1 MDPLLNL
8 LSKNEIGLCIS
19 DEKGIC
25 IDANQEFCKIFDV
38 EINSIIGRPFY
49 KLVSENQSKQF
60 KKLYDKLVGSAVQA
74 IEYEFRNTD
83 ESSQHLSFASE
94 WKKDSNTN
102 PQLYISVKKIHY
114 VKQMQLQLQD
124 KEEKQ
129 RADFFA
135 LTNNMPDI
143 FYSFDMDFRL
153 INFNIT
159 FVRTCAKYF
168 KTVPIVGH
176 SVIELVSSA
185 DQKDLFS
192 VVSKSASGSHFSFED
207 KLSYNGMDT
216 YFDVSINPIIKENG
230 QQIGVSVFAK
240 DITKRKELENES
252 REKEL
257 LLDTMFHSMTEGV
270 ALVNQLGELIICN
283 EGLNNLIGISD
294 NSAMMADWQNLYR
307 LYDPIS
313 KIQILFEDHPLK
325 QALKGMRVD
334 SKEYMIKHQQLG
346 EQYVV
351 CSAIPILDHNSVVIA
366 GMTVQHNISAI
377 KNASKELLESH
388 ERFEY
393 VTKATFD
400 AIWDLNLVS
409 DDLYWGEGF
418 DSLFGYSVNG
428 NKGDIVVWYEHIH
441 EDDRPRILHS
451 INTLIKG
458 KETNWTEEYRFMKAN
473 GEMAFVRNKGIVLR
487 DAKGKGVRMIGAM
500 QDITIQKKEEQQ
512 LRLFKSVITNISEIV
527 LITEAEPIDKPG
539 PRIVYVNEAFSKFTG
554 YSSDEIIGKTPR
566 VLQGELTNRQ
576 DLDKVKL
583 ALKNWEPCEFE
594 IINYKKNGE
603 AYWASMSIAPLANEA
618 GIFTHWISIQRIIT
632 ERKKEG
638 FEKEFFYD
646 LIQTINGNDFLEL
659 SLSIAIEKIS
669 NYFGYTYA
677 EAWLV
682 NIDDTKMLYKANWAK
697 TEKAALFR
705 KKPPLEYSQRG
716 KGVMGKAWEDKRIL
730 YFDDLQ
736 KSDFLCKEEAKMA
749 GLTSVLLV
757 PIFYNERVIAMFNF
771 FSDKPFNF
779 EQISSDL
786 INKISKHIGSDIQKS
801 RTDDELNRFFNL
813 SPDLLCIIGFD
824 GNFKKINQAVS
835 NLLGYSESEMLK
847 RDIASFYNPDL
858 EENFFGGKENFD
870 KGQSLVNYE
879 NRIIT
884 KSGEMKWLSWTAV
897 PINEEDVIFAVAKD
911 ITEKKQLELE
921 RKNILESISD
931 CFYALDNDFNFT
943 YINAP
948 AQILLRKSN
957 EDLIGKNIFEIYPF
971 LKEGLF
977 YDKFQQVLYEKQP
990 THFEVQFHDSSN
1002 WYEESFYPTADG
1014 ISIFFRS
1021 INERKRIE
1029 KEINDAYEEKNTILE
1044 SITDG
1049 FFTFDRNYNVTYINK
1064 SAEKQLKI
1072 KWDQIVGKNLSEVFV
1087 SFDTTISKQEYDKAL
1102 NTNEAVHFEEY
1113 FSPLETLFEV
1123 SAYPSDLGLS
1133 VYFKDITEAKRQN
1146 ALELL
1151 EKEVLEKNANPDA
1164 ELSETIAFYLSE
1176 IEKLHPGVTCS
1187 VLRLQDGKVYKWAGP
1202 NINEDFAAA
1211 INGLA
1216 IGPEE
1221 GSCGTAAF
1229 LKQKVI
1235 VSDISTDKRWV
1246 KYREVALKAG
1256 YNACWSYPI
1265 INSLGVVLG
1274 TFAIYYKDSKLPNVV
1289 EENTISRTMNILRII
1304 IENKEFEAEILE
1316 MNERYDLVT
1325 KATND
1330 IIWDWNI
1337 NTDEVFRTGAGVYTL
1352 LENAPNATHAT
1363 NTYWQSRIHPD
1374 DLEDTMQKMKEFLA
1388 DPNLVYWSANY
1399 RFRKPDD
1406 TYAYFFDKGYLTRNQ
1421 QKEPIRM
1428 IGTARDITLQ
1438 KETEIILNDLN
1449 EKLKIRAE
1457 ELADSNVELERF
1469 AYVASHDL
1477 QEPLRMV
1484 SSFLQLL
1491 QKKYEPQL
1499 DETANKYINLA
1510 VDGANRMKR
1519 LISDLL
1525 QFSRVTST
1533 AIALIPVDTNEIMQ
1547 ELTELFKTKIQACNG
1562 KLLISNMPIV
1572 NADRTQMTQL
1582 LQNLISNALKYKG
1595 DRDPIIKV
1603 NTTETEKEWTFLIE
1617 DNGIGID
1624 PKFFEKIFVIFQRLH
1639 NKDEYSGTG
1648 IGLAICKKIVD
1659 RFNGKIWVES
1669 EPGKGSKFYFSIP
1682 K

>member
-8 LSKNEIGLCIS
+8 LSKNAIGLCIT
-19 DEKGIC
+19 DEKGNC
-25 IDANQEFCKIFDV
+25 IDANQEFCRIFDS
-38 EINSIIGRPFY
+38 EINSLIGIPFY
-49 KLVSENQSKQF
+49 KLVSENQTKSF
-60 KKLYDKLVGSAVQA
+60 KKLFDKLFSSSVHT
-74 IEYEFRNTD
+74 IEYEYKKSEATN
-83 ESSQHLSFASE
+83 QVLSFASE
-94 WKKDSNTN
+94 WRNDSGLL
-102 PQLYISVKKIHY
+102 QLYISVRKIQY
-114 VKQMQLQLQD
+114 PKQMQLQLQD
-124 KEEKQ
+124 KEEEQ

-143 FYSFDMDFRL
+143 FYSFDTNMKL
-153 INFNIT
+153 INFNVS
-159 FVRTCAKYF
+159 FVKTCAQYF
-168 KTVPIVGH
+168 RTVPQVGD
-176 SVIELVSSA
+176 SVIGLVSHT
-185 DQKDLFS
+185 DQNDLFN
-192 VVSKSASGSHFSFED
+192 VISKSASGSHFSFED
-207 KLSYNGMDT
+207 KLSHAGVDT
-216 YFDVSINPIIKENG
+216 FFDVSINPIIKENG

-240 DITKRKELENES
+240 NITKRKELENES

-257 LLDTMFHSMTEGV
+257 LLNTMFHSMTEGV

-294 NSAMMADWQNLYR
+294 NSAMIADWQNLYR

-313 KIQILFEDHPLK
+313 KIQIPFEEHPLK
-325 QALKGMRVD
+325 QALKGIRIT
-334 SKEYMIKHQQLG
+334 SKEYMIKNQQKG
-346 EQYVV
+346 ELYVV
-351 CSAIPILDHNSVVIA
+351 CSAIPILDHNAVVIA

-400 AIWDLNLVS
+400 AIWDLNLVT

-418 DSLFGYSVNG
+418 DRLFGYSVKA

-441 EDDRPRILHS
+441 EEDRPRILNS

-458 KETNWTEEYRFMKAN
+458 RETNWTEEYRFMKAN

-487 DAKGKGVRMIGAM
+487 DANGKGVRMIGAM
-500 QDITIQKKEEQQ
+500 QDITVQKKEEQQ

-527 LITEAEPIDKPG
+527 LITEAEPIEKPG
-539 PRIVYVNEAFSKFTG
+539 PRIVYVNDAFSKFTG
-554 YSSDEIIGKTPR
+554 YSLEEIVGKTPR
-566 VLQGELTNRQ
+566 ILQGELTNRQ
-576 DLDKVKL
+576 DLDRIKV
-583 ALKNWEPCEFE
+583 ALKNWEPCELE
-594 IINYKKNGE
+594 IVNYKKNGE
-603 AYWASMSIAPLANEA
+603 AYWASMSIAPMANEK
-618 GIFTHWISIQRIIT
+618 GYFTHWISIQRIIT

-638 FEKEFFYD
+638 IEKEFFYD

-697 TEKAALFR
+697 NEKAARFR
-705 KKPPLEYSQRG
+705 LKPPLEYSLRG
-716 KGVMGKAWEDKRIL
+716 IGVMGKSWEDKRIL
-730 YFDDLQ
+730 YYDDLQ
-736 KSDFLCKEEAKMA
+736 KSEFLCKDEAKLA

-757 PIFYNERVIAMFNF
+757 PIFYNDRVIAMFNF

-786 INKISKHIGSDIQKS
+786 INKISKQIGSDIQKS

-824 GNFKKINQAVS
+824 GYFKKINQAVS
-835 NLLGYSESEMLK
+835 NLLGYSEAEMLK
-847 RDIASFYNPDL
+847 RDIASFYNPEL
-858 EENFFGGKENFD
+858 EEKFLGGKEKFEE
-870 KGQSLVNYE
+870 GQSLVNYE

-884 KSGEMKWLSWTAV
+884 KSGDMKWLSWTAV

-921 RKNILESISD
+921 RENILESISD

-957 EDLIGKNIFEIYPF
+957 EDLIGKNIFETYPF
-971 LKEGLF
+971 FKEGLF
-977 YDKFQQVLYEKQP
+977 YEKFQQVLFEKEP
-990 THFEVQFHDSSN
+990 THFEIQFHDSSN

-1029 KEINDAYEEKNTILE
+1029 KEINDAYAEKNTILE

-1049 FFTFDRNYNVTYINK
+1049 FFTFDRNYRVTYINK

-1072 KWDQIVGKNLSEVFV
+1072 TWNRFVGKILWDVVAGEAAPV
-1087 SFDTTISKQEYDKAL
+1087 SKIEYARAL
-1102 NTNEAVHFEEY
+1102 RDNTAVHFEEFY
-1113 FSPLETLFEV
+1113 SPINTLFEI
-1123 SAYPSDLGLS
+1123 SAYPSELGLS

-1164 ELSETIAFYLSE
+1164 ELSEIISFYLSE
-1176 IEKLHPGVTCS
+1176 IEKLHPGMTCS
-1187 VLRLQDGKVYKWAGP
+1187 VLKLQDGKVYNWAGP
-1202 NINEDFAAA
+1202 NINKNFAAA

-1229 LKQKVI
+1229 LKQQVI

-1246 KYREVALKAG
+1246 KYKELASESG

-1265 INSLGVVLG
+1265 INTLGTVLG
-1274 TFAIYYKDSKLPNVV
+1274 TFAIYYKDTKLPSAL
-1289 EENTISRTMNILRII
+1289 EENTISRTLNILRVI
-1304 IENKEFEAEILE
+1304 IENKEFESEILE
-1316 MNERYDLVT
+1316 MNERYNLVT

-1337 NTDEVFRTGAGVYTL
+1337 NTDEVYRTGDGVYTL
-1352 LENAPNATHAT
+1352 LDNDQNSTISTNA
-1363 NTYWQSRIHPD
+1363 YWQSRIHPD
-1374 DLEDTMQKMKEFLA
+1374 DLEITKQKMKEFLA
-1388 DPNLVYWSANY
+1388 DPNMVYWSANY

-1406 TYAYFFDKGYLTRNQ
+1406 TYAYFFEKGYLTRNQ
-1421 QKEPIRM
+1421 KKEAVRM
-1428 IGTARDITLQ
+1428 IGAARDITHQ
-1438 KETEIILNDLN
+1438 KETELILNELN

-1457 ELADSNVELERF
+1457 ELADSNIELERF

-1499 DETANKYINLA
+1499 DDTANKYINLA
-1510 VDGANRMKR
+1510 VDGSNRMKR

-1533 AIALIPVDTNEIMQ
+1533 VIALKPVDINEIMQ
-1547 ELTELFKTKIQACNG
+1547 ELTELFKAKILACNG
-1562 KLLISNMPIV
+1562 TLVIENMPIV
-1572 NADRTQMTQL
+1572 NADKTQMTQL
-1582 LQNLISNALKYKG
+1582 LQNLISNALKYRG
-1595 DRDPIIKV
+1595 ERDPIIKV
-1603 NTTETEKEWTFLIE
+1603 NAKETEKEWVFLIE

-1648 IGLAICKKIVD
+1648 IGLAICKKIVE